1 MPDTLKNG
9 SSSSSSNN
17 IMMKS
22 ELLSGVA
29 HALRPKKTAR
39 ANDDVLSQMI
49 SNHHKQAKRID
60 RYRNQT
66 TNKAMR
72 QACQEPRCSRV
83 VARSRRSMTA
93 LDNRDTTQTPPV
105 VATHPRDQDQDLVV
119 VAAAV
124 ATAVGIDI
132 RESTGTLAARRASTI
147 RAPSIITSTR
157 RSIGVHDMR
166 AKTNPTLPS
175 AISAVARE
183 TTSQTL
189 DRGSCLP
196 SMHRS
201 VNICVELLIYVSKSN
216 QTRSMNWQLRVSL

>member
-9 SSSSSSNN
+9 SSSNNNN

-105 VATHPRDQDQDLVV
+105 VATHPRDQDQDLAVV
-119 VAAAV
+119 AAAAV
-124 ATAVGIDI
+124 ATAVRIDT
-132 RESTGTLAARRASTI
+132 RESTGTVAARRRASTI

-175 AISAVARE
+175 AISAIARE
-183 TTSQTL
+183 TMSQTL

-196 SMHRS
+196 PNDAS
-201 VNICVELLIYVSKSN
+201 ICKY
-216 QTRSMNWQLRVSL
+216 LR